1 MKFNVIQSNGNLG
14 TQVYLSSCPC
24 KYLFTSIN
32 SATFVLDNIKTTT
45 PLDMAG
51 KIQSSDESIVNW
63 VGAELE
69 ARGAT
74 NDMIYQLITIGNY
87 TGTF

>member
-1 MKFNVIQSNGNLG
+1 VKFNVIKTNVNRR

-24 KYLFTSIN
+24 KYLFTLIN
-32 SATFVLDNIKTTT
+32 STTFVLDNIKTTT

-51 KIQSSDESIVNW
+51 KIQSLDEFIVNW
-63 VGAELE
+63 VSAELE
-69 ARGAT
+69 ACGAT
-74 NDMIYQLITIGNY
+74 KDKIHQFVTVENY

>member
-1 MKFNVIQSNGNLG
+1 VKFNVIQSNGNLG

-45 PLDMAG
+45 PLDMSG
-51 KIQSSDESIVNW
+51 KIQSLDESIV
-63 VGAELE
+63 
-69 ARGAT
+69 
-74 NDMIYQLITIGNY
+74 IITGKP
-87 TGTF
+87 GHFVTFVNIEI